1 MAVDTPADEESDRFE
16 DVEFDQLDSG
26 IAALGWMEAATY
38 GAFVAYALLLVYDV
52 FVIPTSEATIDVMIA
67 GFGYVWDFTGVDWLF
82 VGTLLVL
89 FFYGIV
95 PLARNRRLTAYY
107 WREFKKNKAAVLG
120 LLFLI
125 GIFLV
130 GTIGTIFINAPEPN
144 FGAIS
149 QPPIWQEGGSWE
161 YPFGTTQDGV
171 GVMKAVIFG
180 MRVSMQVALIATLIS
195 MVIATA
201 VGATAAYGGGWVD
214 EVLMRYVDIQLTF
227 PTFFLFL
234 LLVYLFGSGSLFL
247 LIVIFGLTG
256 WGSYARIIRS
266 EALQRNEE
274 AYIQAAKSAGGSSY
288 HVIRRHIIPNVSNS
302 IITAATLNI
311 PFLILAEA
319 SLAFLGLG
327 DPTAYS
333 WGQTIASGRGEL
345 SDAWWISTIPGIFL
359 FLTILSFNFL
369 GDALRDALDPRQET
383 E

>member
-1 MAVDTPADEESDRFE
+1 MATDTPPDGETDRFE
-16 DVEFDQLDSG
+16 DVDWDALGSG
-26 IAALGWMEAATY
+26 IGDIDAIDAVTY
-38 GAFVAYALLLVYDV
+38 GTFAVYALVLLYDV
-52 FVIPTSEATIDVMIA
+52 FVLPADQATIDVTIA
-67 GFGYVWDFTGVDWLF
+67 GFGYVWDVTGVDWLF
-82 VGTLLVL
+82 VGTLLVFL
-89 FFYGIV
+89 FYAIV
-95 PLARNRRLTAYY
+95 PLAQNRRLTAYY
-107 WREFKKNKAAVLG
+107 WREFKKNKAAVVSLI
-120 LLFLI
+120 FLI
-125 GIFLV
+125 GIFLT
-130 GTIGTIFINAPEPN
+130 GTVGTIFIQPPTPN
-144 FGAIS
+144 FAAIS
-149 QPPIWQEGGSWE
+149 QPPVWQAGGSWD
-161 YPFGTTQDGV
+161 YPLGTTQDGS
-171 GVMKAVIFG
+171 GVLKAVIFG

-234 LLVYLFGSGSLFL
+234 LLVYLYGGSLLL
-247 LIVIFGLTG
+247 LIVIFGVTG
-256 WGSYARIIRS
+256 WGGIARIIRS

-274 AYIQAAKSAGGSSY
+274 AYIQAAKSAGGSTY
-288 HVIRRHIIPNVSNS
+288 HVIRRHIVPNVSNS

-319 SLAFLGLG
+319 GLSFLGLG
-327 DPTAYS
+327 DPTVPS
-333 WGQTIASGRGEL
+333 WGQTIAAGRSQL

>member
-1 MAVDTPADEESDRFE
+1 MAVDTPPDGEGERFE
-16 DVEFDQLDSG
+16 DVDWETLDSG
-26 IAALGWMEAATY
+26 IGDVDAIAAVTY
-38 GAFVAYALLLVYDV
+38 GAFAAYALLLLYDV
-52 FVIPTSEATIDVMIA
+52 FVLPPSRATIDVTVA
-67 GFGYVWDFTGVDWLF
+67 GFGYVWDLTGVDWLF

-89 FFYGIV
+89 FLYAIV

-107 WREFKKNKAAVLG
+107 WRQFKKNKAAVLG
-120 LLFLI
+120 LVFLI

-130 GTIGTIFINAPEPN
+130 GTIGTVFINAPEPN

-149 QPPIWQEGGSWE
+149 QPPVWQEGGSWT

-234 LLVYLFGSGSLFL
+234 ILVYLYGGSLFL

-256 WGSYARIIRS
+256 WGGYARIIRS

-274 AYIQAAKSAGGSSY
+274 AYIKAAKSAGGSTY
-288 HVIRRHIIPNVSNS
+288 HVIRRHIVPNVSNS

-319 SLAFLGLG
+319 GLSFLGLG
-327 DPTAYS
+327 DPTVYS
-333 WGQTIASGRGEL
+333 WGQTIAAGRGEL
-345 SDAWWISTIPGIFL
+345 SDAWWISTIPGVFL